1 VNNKMSTRMTRLI
14 RILDVTVY
22 LLVFLR
28 YLINTLLCFCW
39 CVWVL
44 GCKKVLTSNMYRVER
59 GWI

>member
-1 VNNKMSTRMTRLI
+1 VNNRMSTRMTRVI

-39 CVWVL
+39 GWGVCGFWVA
-44 GCKKVLTSNMYRVER
+44 KKL
-59 GWI
+59 